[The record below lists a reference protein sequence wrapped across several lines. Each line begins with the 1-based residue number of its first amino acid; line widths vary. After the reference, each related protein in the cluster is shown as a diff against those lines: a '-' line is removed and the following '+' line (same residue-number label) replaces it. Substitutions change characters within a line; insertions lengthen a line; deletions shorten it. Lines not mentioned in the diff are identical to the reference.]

1 MISLR
6 KVLGGIGIAAALALP
21 GDVKLPKYV
30 DWGCLEYS
38 REPLRSDSYYTCS
51 AVALDCG
58 EDGFLAHAYSISGPI
73 NVANVVDEL
82 VVRCRRL
89 DIEPGSCQA
98 LVNAG
103 KEQDL
108 ERLEEDLT
116 RKGIPIR
123 IANKKG
129 APEPS
134 DRNPKGR
141 SVYFNPRTD
150 GFQVCIDTP

>member
-1 MISLR
+1 MG
-6 KVLGGIGIAAALALP
+6 VLGIAAALALP

-30 DWGCLEYS
+30 DWGCLEYN
-38 REPLRSDSYYTCS
+38 RGPLRSDSYFTCS

-58 EDGFLAHAYSISGPI
+58 EDGFLAHAYPVSGPI
-73 NVANVVDEL
+73 NVYNVVDEL

-89 DIEPGSCQA
+89 DIEPRSCQA

-103 KEQDL
+103 KEHDL
-108 ERLEEDLT
+108 QRLVEDLA
-116 RKGIPIR
+116 RNGIPIR
-123 IANKKG
+123 VANKKG
-129 APEPS
+129 APKPS

-150 GFQVCIDTP
+150 EFQVSIDTP